1 MKEYPSYQRHL
12 KEPEGDKYFF
22 PEGVVIWPQNTGRG
36 VLQNGVYAL
45 RIEEKSK
52 D

>member
-22 PEGVVIWPQNTGRG
+22 PEGVVIWPQNT
-36 VLQNGVYAL
+36 
-45 RIEEKSK
+45 EEEFCKMMFML
-52 D
+52 